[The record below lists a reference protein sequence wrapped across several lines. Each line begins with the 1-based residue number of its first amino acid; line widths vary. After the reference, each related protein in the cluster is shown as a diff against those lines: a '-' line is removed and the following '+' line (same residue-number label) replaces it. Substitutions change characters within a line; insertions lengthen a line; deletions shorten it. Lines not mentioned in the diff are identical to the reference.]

1 MAQYVVHDTDQ
12 AATLASMMTKNSET
26 IGGVVKV
33 MKAQAE
39 QVLVLDKTVHL
50 NEQLSDYLKE
60 AANCLEAV
68 IPGID
73 EAGQQLANIVAQ
85 AAEFEELAKANTLGT
100 V

>member
-1 MAQYVVHDTDQ
+1 MAQYAVLDSDQ

-26 IGGVVKV
+26 IGAVVKV
-33 MKAQAE
+33 MKDQAE

-60 AANCLEAV
+60 AADCLAAV

-73 EAGQQLANIVAQ
+73 EAGHQLSLIVAQ
-85 AAEFEELAKANTLGT
+85 AAEFEELAKSNTLGS